1 MQDCHF
7 FFPCRSS
14 QSTQERPI
22 YQIQSKALF
31 SSLLPDKTLTPSAST
46 RSSLCVCAC
55 SGPWQLLVSDN
66 LLSSSSAHV
75 CNVNDCFDDLHVFFQ
90 CVSVEL
96 KRYTIFNKKLQAS
109 GLMEKSTHSFPLP
122 CTNISRAAGE
132 FVYTNKLRA
141 AS

>member
-7 FFPCRSS
+7 FSLADLPRALRRDPFIRSKAKLCFPLSS
-14 QSTQERPI
+14 QTKPSRPVP
-22 YQIQSKALF
+22 AL
-31 SSLLPDKTLTPSAST
+31 AAA
-46 RSSLCVCAC
+46 CVCVC